1 MSTSNK
7 SLRFGIGVLA
17 SLLGCFGLQ
26 AIAFFGLRLGTG
38 KTESNYFSTLS
49 RFQGACAPGAEIA
62 VSGSSITGRL
72 PGREAGNQA
81 VANLGSD
88 GGSPYDGL
96 KLIDEGVVSP
106 PRWLVLET
114 NTLFNGVG
122 YAEMPAVKGARG
134 LWFTIGGRVPLV
146 GAAAR
151 PSGMLYARLL
161 SRSWNGRGE
170 PFPLQQS
177 PRIMG
182 PTDPTAFEFSPVEKE
197 RLHGLSQMLSKIRK
211 SGGRIL
217 LVNYPAGAM
226 KAREIE
232 RMNAAIAIISNEAQ
246 APYLD
251 LSSAIPRESLV
262 FTDSVHLGPASASRI
277 LDTIRAACLSLE
289 TPTN

>member
-7 SLRFGIGVLA
+7 SLRFGLGVLA
-17 SLLGCFGLQ
+17 SLIGCFGLQ
-26 AIAFFGLRLGTG
+26 AIAFFGFHLGTG

-72 PGREAGNQA
+72 PGREAGNQT

-96 KLIDEGVVSP
+96 KLIAEGVVSP

-114 NTLFNGVG
+114 NTLFNGAG

-134 LWFTIGGRVPLV
+134 HWFAIGGHVPLV

-161 SRSWNGRGE
+161 SRGWNGRGE
-170 PFPLQQS
+170 PFALAHG

-182 PTDPTAFEFSPVEKE
+182 PAGPHTFEFSTVEKE
-197 RLHGLSQMLSKIRK
+197 RLAGLNQMLSKIRT
-211 SGGRIL
+211 SGVRIL

-232 RMNAAIAIISNEAQ
+232 RMNAAIAIISNDAQ

-251 LSSAIPRESLV
+251 LGSAIPRESLS

-277 LDTIRAACLSLE
+277 LDTIEAVCLSLE
-289 TPTN
+289 TATN